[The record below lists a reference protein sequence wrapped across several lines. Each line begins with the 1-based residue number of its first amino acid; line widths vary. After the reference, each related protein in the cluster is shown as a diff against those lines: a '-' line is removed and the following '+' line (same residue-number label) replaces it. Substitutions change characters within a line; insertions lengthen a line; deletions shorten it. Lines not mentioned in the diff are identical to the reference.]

1 VQVRPRFHD
10 LRHTFAQHMSDAGI
24 PDAEILKLGGW
35 RTRAMLDRYRIES
48 TAAQRAALARRDAHL
63 AAERKAA
70 KRATRVIDLLK
81 RRTA

>member
-1 VQVRPRFHD
+1 
-10 LRHTFAQHMSDAGI
+10 MSDAGI